1 MARQCCRGS
10 IHHWQL
16 LTHVAMYT
24 YLCPREGVNRRSVGG
39 TVILKYIVWNSV
51 CADWIEVADTVSN
64 FCGQVKQP

>member
-1 MARQCCRGS
+1 
-10 IHHWQL
+10 
-16 LTHVAMYT
+16 
-24 YLCPREGVNRRSVGG
+24 VNRRSVGG